1 MQTESGVR
9 TLIVLLLIF
18 AALYAAACAALFFFQ
33 RSLIYFPQPGSGALS
48 AAMLRLPVDGGD
60 VLVTTRPP
68 PGDAGAGAVLYFG
81 GNAEDVTYSLPDLV
95 SAFPERAIYLLHYR
109 GYGGSVGSPSEQA
122 LRSDGRALFD
132 RIAPQHRDIVV
143 VGRSLGTGVAIQLA
157 AERPVTRLVLV
168 TPFDSLQDLAVQQF
182 GLFPVRW
189 LLTDKYESGRY
200 APRITVPT
208 TLIAAEHDEII
219 PRQSTEQLHRRF
231 AEGRAT
237 LRVIPKTGHNTIS
250 GNPMYVEMLRGD

>member
-1 MQTESGVR
+1 MR
-9 TLIVLLLIF
+9 TLIVLLAIL
-18 AALYAAACAALFFFQ
+18 AALYVAACAALFFFQ
-33 RSLIYFPQPGSGALS
+33 RSLIYFPQPGSGALG
-48 AAMLRLPVDGGD
+48 AETLRLPVDGGD
-60 VLVTTRPP
+60 VLVTTVQRP
-68 PGDAGAGAVLYFG
+68 GAGAVLYFG

-95 SAFPERAIYLLHYR
+95 SAFPQRAIYLLHYR

-182 GLFPVRW
+182 RLFPVRW

-200 APRITVPT
+200 ASRITVPT

-231 AEGRAT
+231 AAGTAR

-250 GNPMYVEMLRGD
+250 GSPMYVEMLRGD

>member
-1 MQTESGVR
+1 MR
-9 TLIVLLLIF
+9 TLILSLSIL
-18 AALYAAACAALFFFQ
+18 AALYVAACAALFFFQ
-33 RSLIYFPQPGSGALS
+33 RSLIYFPQPGSGALG
-48 AAMLRLPVDGGD
+48 AQTLRLPVDGGD
-60 VLVTTRPP
+60 VLVTTRHP
-68 PGDAGAGAVLYFG
+68 PGGASAGAVLYFG
-81 GNAEDVTYSLPDLV
+81 GNAEDVTFSLPDLV
-95 SAFPERAIYLLHYR
+95 SAFPQRSIHLLHYR

-132 RIAPQHRDIVV
+132 RVAPQHRNIVV

-168 TPFDSLQDLAVQQF
+168 TPFDSLQDLAAQQF
-182 GLFPVRW
+182 PWFPVRW

-200 APRITVPT
+200 ASRITVPT

-219 PRQSTEQLHRRF
+219 PRESTEQLHRRF

-237 LRVIPKTGHNTIS
+237 LHVIPKTGHNTIS
-250 GNPMYVEMLRGD
+250 GDPRYVEMLRGD